1 MNGQTDDFWGTSSD
15 GKFKVHRVAQPSP
28 QRPNSAE
35 HLLALPDLGDNHR
48 ERSLSS
54 QKHRKHRSLSSPRTE
69 GSSAAS
75 SAGSSSRIGSS
86 QPVKPK
92 KPRRYLG
99 SGSSSL
105 TSIPNAIKLSM
116 LNSGLLSVGEIIDL
130 FFPALNTVNRPPAT
144 NFSFFLYFSYLCHV
158 ANSRPIGC

>member
-1 MNGQTDDFWGTSSD
+1 MNGDTDEFWGTSSD
-15 GKFKVHRVAQPSP
+15 GKFKVHRVAQPSSP
-28 QRPNSAE
+28 HRPNSAE
-35 HLLALPDLGDNHR
+35 HLLALPDINDHHR
-48 ERSLSS
+48 ERSSDQAS

-75 SAGSSSRIGSS
+75 SAAGSSSRIASS

-99 SGSSSL
+99 SGSNSL

-116 LNSGLLSVGEIIDL
+116 LNSGLLSVGEIIDHL
-130 FFPALNTVNRPPAT
+130 PCT
-144 NFSFFLYFSYLCHV
+144 
-158 ANSRPIGC
+158 